1 MIVRPR
7 QSAPASLV
15 APVAFLAFLGVGTLA
30 AVGCGPVP
38 GGYGAEPAYGGA
50 VSITPGGIEVVEQ
63 PPMEAQAPAR
73 DNTVVTVEVFY
84 EELAPYGT
92 WSEVEPYGTVWAAN
106 DPDYAPYQDGYWEFT
121 EYGFTWVAE
130 TEWGWATEHYG
141 RWVWMTDQWVWVPD
155 DEWGPAWVE
164 WRDAETM
171 VGWAPL
177 GPDGWHTIPPV
188 EHWVFVDVSMVLTH
202 EVYHYYQP
210 APIVAALWGTSA
222 RVSWTSS
229 PGGVA
234 YCPGPSYRSL
244 NARNVVVQR
253 APSSSVYV
261 GRHPPRRTPGR
272 AGAAGS
278 SRPRVRVDG
287 GSRPSVA
294 VAGGARPRVS
304 VDGNPRP
311 RVRVDGPGRPTVVLR
326 PSRPLPRAGAS
337 AAARADWERSRAT
350 PLPPRETRV
359 IGRRTPSAPQWN
371 TRSYGR
377 EATSAEVQAA
387 VARAQRYE
395 QQRHL
400 RPPQVRPVAR
410 PVVPIP
416 SATPTPGVTVQRR
429 TPPPRAAGARF
440 ARPPVSPGAAI
451 PPSARPTA
459 PPPRGPAHATP
470 SAVQPRVVTAPP
482 RFGARPTVPRAT
494 APVRGN
500 APRLPNPRAQRHA
513 PVTRPRAPAVRGP
526 QPRVAAPQQRVAAPQ
541 QRTATPRPSTAS
553 GFRSSPGVRVSPSS
567 SNRRIARPA
576 TRRATPTVRRSAA
589 PPLGRPS
596 VGTAVRRN

>member
-1 MIVRPR
+1 MCHR
-7 QSAPASLV
+7 QSSVASLV
-15 APVAFLAFLGVGTLA
+15 ALGAFLGVGALTA
-30 AVGCGPVP
+30 IGCGPVP

-50 VSITPGGIEVVEQ
+50 VSTTPGGIEVVEQ
-63 PPMEAQAPAR
+63 PPMEAQAPAA

-229 PGGVA
+229 PAGVA

-244 NARNVVVQR
+244 NERNVVVQR

-261 GRHPPRRTPGR
+261 GRRPPHR

-278 SRPRVRVDG
+278 SRPTVRVDG
-287 GSRPSVA
+287 GSRPSVG

-304 VDGNPRP
+304 VDGNARP

-326 PSRPLPRAGAS
+326 PTRPLPRAGAA
-337 AAARADWERSRAT
+337 AAARTDWDQPRAI
-350 PLPPRETRV
+350 PRPRPETRV
-359 IGRRTPSAPQWN
+359 IGRHARRPPRRETP
-371 TRSYGR
+371 SYGR
-377 EATSAEVQAA
+377 EATNAEVQAA

-400 RPPQVRPVAR
+400 RPPPVR
-410 PVVPIP
+410 PVVPAP
-416 SATPTPGVTVQRR
+416 SAASTPGVTVQRR
-429 TPPPRAAGARF
+429 TPPPTAGSRF

-451 PPSARPTA
+451 PASARPTA
-459 PPPRGPAHATP
+459 PPPRGPAHARPPT
-470 SAVQPRVVTAPP
+470 VQPRVVTGSP
-482 RFGARPTVPRAT
+482 RFGPRPTVPRAT
-494 APVRGN
+494 AP
-500 APRLPNPRAQRHA
+500 RLPNPAAHQRHA

-526 QPRVAAPQQRVAAPQ
+526 QPRVAAPQRRGGAPAAQ
-541 QRTATPRPSTAS
+541 RPSPAS

-576 TRRATPTVRRSAA
+576 MRRATPTVRRGAA